1 MGFARVYAYRQG
13 LFFCLFELRNEWYVG
28 FADLVACFIFIFL
41 SFSLFAG
48 LCTCLILKHTRFRVV
63 DTFYAKKSSWKGK
76 ETELGILILFF

>member
-1 MGFARVYAYRQG
+1 MSGTWVLQIWLLVLY
-13 LFFCLFELRNEWYVG
+13 LF
-28 FADLVACFIFIFL
+28 FL